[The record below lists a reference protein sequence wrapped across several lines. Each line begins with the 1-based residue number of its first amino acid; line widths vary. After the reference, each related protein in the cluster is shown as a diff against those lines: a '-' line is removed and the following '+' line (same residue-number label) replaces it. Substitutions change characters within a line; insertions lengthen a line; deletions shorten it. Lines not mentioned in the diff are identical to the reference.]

1 MFKLNVGVV
10 LGIVLFAAPAWSS
23 LITVNNFSFEKPPLV
38 QGGEGVTS
46 FGAGLYTST
55 IQDWTFLTGT
65 GGTYLPTAV
74 APAGNFYA
82 NAGAPHVPTNGA
94 GIVPSTDGA
103 AQVAFLKDG
112 ATIYQNLGQLLG
124 GSLGYSLTV
133 DIGHR
138 YEITSTLSYSI
149 MLQAFDTS
157 TLATTT
163 LATLPGTLSSID
175 KGYWTEKTLYFTGSD
190 LAYAGQTLRVA
201 LSASGGD
208 NQVNFDN
215 VQVDSGVPEIGGSAV
230 FWTMF
235 GVAGFWIYRKKRL
248 VA

>member
-1 MFKLNVGVV
+1 MFKLNVGMV
-10 LGIVLFAAPAWSS
+10 LGTLLLAAPAWSS
-23 LITVNNFSFEKPPLV
+23 LITVNNFSFESPVLV
-38 QGGEGVTS
+38 GTDPGVTTTAG
-46 FGAGLYTST
+46 FGLTVPTIAGWT
-55 IQDWTFLTGT
+55 ITGT
-65 GGTYLPTAV
+65 AGTYAPTTV
-74 APAGNFYA
+74 APTVNFYA
-82 NAGAPHVPTNGA
+82 NATGPTHVPTNGA
-94 GIVPSTDGA
+94 GIVPSTDGG

-112 ATIYQNLGQLLG
+112 ATIYQDLIAPLG

-138 YEITSTLSYSI
+138 LEITSPISYSI
-149 MLQAFDTS
+149 MLETS
-157 TLATTT
+157 TGTV

-175 KGYWTEKTLYFTGSD
+175 AGYWSQRTLYFVGDDSTFV
-190 LAYAGQTLRVA
+190 GQNLRVA
-201 LSASGGD
+201 LSASGGA